1 MSRVCVCLLKFKYV
15 VSFSPPPPSPYCPG
29 SLPLK
34 RRMDDEEEDMSRP
47 ISQLWGTPFRD
58 IKYEDQATQMAAQAL
73 GVVPTP
79 PSHHNNNSIGSGRPT
94 CGLHWQPHVP
104 FQGEDGGGP

>member
-1 MSRVCVCLLKFKYV
+1 MPRLSAQPE
-15 VSFSPPPPSPYCPG
+15 VSNCCPPLSPG

-58 IKYEDQATQMAAQAL
+58 IKYEDRATQMAGQAL
-73 GVVPTP
+73 AVGPTSQSHNSSISSSR
-79 PSHHNNNSIGSGRPT
+79 PS
-94 CGLHWQPHVP
+94 CALHWQPRIP
-104 FQGEDGGGP
+104 FQGAEEWNVSSFGWV